1 MPTREAR
8 HRPTPASDWPLGHG
22 LGPLIGRD
30 GGTEMKEQCQG
41 SGKERESKIQLVTN
55 YNEKDPFHPLPP
67 KHQRKSTVFKVFFS
81 TQCSISVEH

>member
-8 HRPTPASDWPLGHG
+8 RGQTEASDWSPGHG
-22 LGPLIGRD
+22 LGPLIGQD

-55 YNEKDPFHPLPP
+55 YYEKDPVPSLPP
-67 KHQRKSTVFKVFFS
+67 
-81 TQCSISVEH
+81 